1 MFTDIFVRE
10 GYISMI
16 NELFKRNNI
25 KYIVSVDDC
34 YGVQDETVELSELI
48 DEIVENV
55 SSYFPIIENIGKYQF
70 DLGVLELLPEN
81 LLRRMITDWVE
92 TLDSQELELFGDQ
105 KGSQLL
111 ISEKDTLLTFFL
123 N

>member
-111 ISEKDTLLTFFL
+111 ISEKDTLLTFF
-123 N
+123 